1 MEAKVCELY
10 NCLYVLSSSII
21 LGGHEM
27 SKKRYGMVI
36 GVNPKDLEEYIRLHS
51 NVWEAVLERIANSN
65 ITNYSIFHRQLD
77 SGEHVLFSYYEYVGN
92 NYDQDMAEI
101 ASDPATQDWWD
112 LCGPMQVPLKTRQEG
127 EWWAKMTQV
136 FQFDGGT

>member
-10 NCLYVLSSSII
+10 NCFYGSSSIV

-92 NYDQDMAEI
+92 NYDEDMAEI
-101 ASDPATQDWWD
+101 ASDPTTQDWWD
-112 LCGPMQVPLKTRQEG
+112 LCGPMQVPLKTRQVG

-136 FQFDGGT
+136 FEFDGGT